1 MKQEGSVSDD
11 APGIAFGV
19 GRRGELELLDD
30 EVAVRG
36 VTQQPAQGWKPR
48 LNPGVLRTCRPS
60 VFYLHSNVGS
70 RTGGRMRIPPGAAIP
85 RSQPGTRR
93 TSMSRQVKQ
102 QRRGYAQAVLRALA
116 RSQRGRPTAQ
126 VQRMLRDS
134 LSPLGVRLSPAA
146 LHELA
151 ADIAAGRPVE
161 LP

>member
-1 MKQEGSVSDD
+1 
-11 APGIAFGV
+11 
-19 GRRGELELLDD
+19 
-30 EVAVRG
+30 
-36 VTQQPAQGWKPR
+36 
-48 LNPGVLRTCRPS
+48 
-60 VFYLHSNVGS
+60 
-70 RTGGRMRIPPGAAIP
+70 MRIPTGAATP

-116 RSQRGRPTAQ
+116 RSQLGRPTAQ

-134 LSPLGVRLSPAA
+134 LSPLGVRLSPGT

>member
-1 MKQEGSVSDD
+1 
-11 APGIAFGV
+11 
-19 GRRGELELLDD
+19 
-30 EVAVRG
+30 
-36 VTQQPAQGWKPR
+36 
-48 LNPGVLRTCRPS
+48 
-60 VFYLHSNVGS
+60 
-70 RTGGRMRIPPGAAIP
+70 MRIPTGAATP
-85 RSQPGTRR
+85 RSQPETRR

>member
-1 MKQEGSVSDD
+1 
-11 APGIAFGV
+11 
-19 GRRGELELLDD
+19 
-30 EVAVRG
+30 
-36 VTQQPAQGWKPR
+36 
-48 LNPGVLRTCRPS
+48 
-60 VFYLHSNVGS
+60 
-70 RTGGRMRIPPGAAIP
+70 MRIPTGAAIP

-93 TSMSRQVKQ
+93 TNMSRQVKQ
-102 QRRGYAQAVLRALA
+102 QRRGYAQAVLRALT

-146 LHELA
+146 LQELA